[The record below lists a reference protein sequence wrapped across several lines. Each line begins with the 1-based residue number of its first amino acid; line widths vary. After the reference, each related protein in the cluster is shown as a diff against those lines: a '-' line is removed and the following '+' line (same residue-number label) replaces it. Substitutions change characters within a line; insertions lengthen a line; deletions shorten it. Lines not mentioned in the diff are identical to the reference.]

1 MGQNGAGLWGSRWHS
16 PGRASQPTRSRGGR
30 WLDRSYR
37 RDERLKPMKIT
48 LSAEKWVHPLP
59 VTTTIEL
66 YSWWVLIPRE
76 RLESFFFFFSSLI
89 TVSDISTHH
98 E

>member
-16 PGRASQPTRSRGGR
+16 PGRASQPTRCRGSR
-30 WLDRSYR
+30 WLGPISRC
-37 RDERLKPMKIT
+37 DESLNPVKIT

-59 VTTTIEL
+59 VTTTIVF
-66 YSWWVLIPRE
+66 YSWWVLIPRQ
-76 RLESFFFFFSSLI
+76 RLESKKYSFLSLI